1 MNSVKL
7 NISDRLY
14 PSLMNIFNTLPQDEV
29 EIIEN
34 KKHKFIVSSKKEI
47 KKRLK
52 KAEKS
57 IANGGGLNEI
67 EAQQYLAKLCPW
79 LDNEDN

>member
-57 IANGGGLNEI
+57 IANGDFFTEEEFDKQMDIFFQKLENE
-67 EAQQYLAKLCPW
+67 
-79 LDNEDN
+79 NN